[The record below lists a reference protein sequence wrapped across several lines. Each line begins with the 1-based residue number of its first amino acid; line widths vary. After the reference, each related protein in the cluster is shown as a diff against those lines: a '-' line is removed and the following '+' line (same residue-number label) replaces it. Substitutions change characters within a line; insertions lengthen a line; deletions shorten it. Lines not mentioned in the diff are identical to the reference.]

1 LPSDANGVYSLP
13 TGYLAVTGEVI
24 QASQHNPP
32 LEDLASAMTQRLM
45 RSGAAPMTGALKI
58 VDGSV
63 GSPAVQFA
71 NASSTGLYKTTNG
84 IGVSINGT
92 KVAEFTSDGI
102 IKSARFIGEIFDW
115 TGTTAPALCVLP
127 YGQTLS
133 RTDYADLWA
142 FAQTEIAAGNTFYN
156 NGNGTT
162 TFGIGDL
169 RGRVVA
175 GKDDMGGNSA
185 FRLTATGLGVAG
197 DVIGSA
203 GASETYTLVNS
214 NFPPYTPSGTI
225 AGTSVIAWALDQ
237 AQAPGGSARNLVATI
252 GPVANLGN
260 SANLTLNGTFTGSAQ
275 GGTSTPFSRCQPTIV
290 LNRALFAG
298 A

>member
-1 LPSDANGVYSLP
+1 
-13 TGYLAVTGEVI
+13 
-24 QASQHNPP
+24 
-32 LEDLASAMTQRLM
+32 MTQRLM

-71 NASSTGLYKTTNG
+71 NASSTGLYKTTDG
-84 IGVSINGT
+84 IGVAINGT